1 MNSIKYRI
9 NISTRIW
16 TIFSYW
22 INIVGAGVLTEYIV
36 HRTTSLKALGGAA
49 LAAIAPV
56 FYRYF
61 NPADTFPEP
70 NPALVVADNYVKG
83 KDKESK

>member
-1 MNSIKYRI
+1 MTVKYRI
-9 NISTRIW
+9 NISTRLW

-36 HRTTSLKALGGAA
+36 HHTTSLKALAGAA
-49 LAAIAPV
+49 IAAIAPV

-70 NPALVVADNYVKG
+70 SPALTAADDFVKG
-83 KDKESK
+83 KDKETK